1 MDLSATDGP
10 SYDFSSSDLIL
21 MIGRQCMVVFLI
33 CMFFFLDTGPITSPF
48 AQAQSLVNSA
58 AATVANVTNVVRG
71 TPARNSSGNNTAKA
85 AAAAAKAVVNTV
97 IATKNAPSNN
107 NTKAAAAAAIV
118 SK

>member
-48 AQAQSLVNSA
+48 ARAQGLVNSA
-58 AATVANVTNVVRG
+58 VATVANAVHG
-71 TPARNSSGNNTAKA
+71 TPTRNSSGNNTVKA
-85 AAAAAKAVVNTV
+85 AVAAAKAVVNTV
-97 IATKNAPSNN
+97 IASKNAPSNN